1 MLKKWFD
8 TSKYSKGDKRP
19 LPIGMNKKKKSLFK
33 DELVGQIMNEFVA
46 LRPKTYCC
54 AQTKMVM
61 VVNIKKAKGAKKCVI
76 ERETKF

>member
-54 AQTKMVM
+54 A
-61 VVNIKKAKGAKKCVI
+61 
-76 ERETKF
+76 